1 MATGQD
7 IVDFA
12 NQFLGVKYVWGGTD
26 LNNGVD
32 CSGLVQEVFKNFGIT
47 SGRTTWDQIA
57 QGSAVD
63 QKGLRPGD
71 LVFFD
76 TDRSVGGPDH
86 VGIYMGNGKM
96 IHAPRPGKSVEVT
109 DITKGY
115 YMDRWM
121 GARRLDGYNVVGAK
135 DDDYAPESQVK
146 ISPEDL
152 AATYGWAYGF
162 LNSNSELK
170 AKFDLA
176 FKETWTPEKFQAE
189 IRDTEWWKSTSET
202 RRQAQVMKQTDPAT
216 WNASID
222 AEKIR
227 VMQLAAEIGAAV
239 PPDKVATIA
248 RNSIELGMDEDLLRN
263 ALGQYVTFTKDGT
276 MGGEAGMWVHSMRKY
291 ASEMGVDLSD
301 DALKNYAQRVVRKVA
316 SSQDFE
322 SEIRERAKS
331 LLPGYEEAIDAGSTV
346 KEIANPY
353 IQMMSK
359 ELEIPYGSINIDNP
373 LIKSALNGVNADGA
387 PSGVS
392 LIDFQ
397 SQLRNDPRWKQ
408 TKAARDQA
416 SSVTASILRD
426 MGLA

>member
-12 NQFLGVKYVWGGTD
+12 MQYRGTPYVWGGND
-26 LNNGVD
+26 LTGGID
-32 CSGLVQEVFKNFGIT
+32 CSGLVQQVFKNFGIT
-47 SGRTTWDQIA
+47 TGRTTWDQIA
-57 QGSAVD
+57 EGSAVG

-76 TDRSVGGPDH
+76 TDRSVSGPDH

-96 IHAPRPGKSVEVT
+96 IHAPSPGKSVEVT
-109 DITKGY
+109 DITQGY
-115 YMDRWM
+115 YLDRWM
-121 GARRLDGYNVVGAK
+121 GARRIDGYNVVGAK
-135 DDDYAPESQVK
+135 DTDYAPESQVPVSK
-146 ISPEDL
+146 EDL

-170 AKFDLA
+170 SLFDQA
-176 FKETWTPEKFQAE
+176 VAGTWTAEKFQAE
-189 IRDTEWWKSTSET
+189 IRDTEWWKSNSDT
-202 RRQAQVMKQTDPAT
+202 RRQAMVMKQTDPAT
-216 WNASID
+216 WNAAVD

-227 VMQLAAEIGAAV
+227 VTQLAAEIGAAV
-239 PPDKVATIA
+239 PPDKLATIA
-248 RNSIELGMDEDLLRN
+248 RTSIETGMDEDLLRN
-263 ALGQYVTFTKDGT
+263 ALGQYVTFTQKGV

-291 ASEMGVDLSD
+291 ASDMGVELSD

-331 LLPGYEEAIDAGSTV
+331 LLPGYAEAIDAGSTV

-359 ELEIPYGSINIDNP
+359 ELEIPYGSINITDP
-373 LIKSALNGVNADGA
+373 TIKSALNGVNADGA

-397 SQLRNDPRWKQ
+397 TQLRNDTRWKR
-408 TKAARDQA
+408 TSAAQDQA
-416 SSVTASILRD
+416 SSITAKVLRD